1 MRKFLKEQSAVTLI
15 ALMVTII
22 ILSILAGVTIS
33 VMFKEDGILDTA
45 KQTTFES
52 ERNKFLEDAQTAYTR
67 VYSKKEDRESRSEV
81 TLKDVTD
88 ILIQDYGYTDRV
100 FVEENGSKVSVR
112 DTNIIVDENES
123 RQLGIDLVIDAN
135 AFVKLKDKYY
145 PIILEN
151 GKIKLGSSTDKLDFS
166 TKEFEISAESADTS
180 VATVSSINKSN
191 IVIKGMK
198 EGTTNITITY
208 GSSSATIRVSVSNIP
223 VLANVHAYTTMVNSS
238 NEVFNLKYD
247 WDVFYED
254 KSYIYLLYGDYLEN
268 EAIPESNDVVI
279 DGSNVYAKCDDNA
292 GSDKKTDARK
302 KFQKYLSDTNIWKP
316 FSESIARVITEK
328 GAKLSAND
336 VTTVGAMKLDFF
348 EKAYNDDD
356 YRYNTC
362 GKLHLYTCP
371 KNSKEGSSNFLGY
384 YYREE
389 DDYDSKILTFDDS
402 LRMGSHAKNDYIL
415 FPHGTYEEKVDTG
428 GTNSTKGYWL
438 NANFYYDFSE
448 TDTYLKGLDDQF
460 IQDEIK
466 DSKNKKTKEDIIKD
480 YKKTYKMIE
489 MNYNGYMIRVSCDEK
504 EYGLRPLVTIPNTT
518 EIRSVLGLD

>member
-180 VATVSSINKSN
+180 VAAVSSINKSN

-208 GSSSATIRVSVSNIP
+208 GSSSVTIRVSVSNIP

-254 KSYIYLLYGDYLEN
+254 ESYIYLLYGDYLEN
-268 EAIPESNDVVI
+268 EAIPESNNVVI
-279 DGSNVYAKCDDNA
+279 DGSNVYAKCDEDR
-292 GSDKKTDARK
+292 SEKKTDARK
-302 KFQKYLSDTNIWKP
+302 NFQQY
-316 FSESIARVITEK
+316 
-328 GAKLSAND
+328 
-336 VTTVGAMKLDFF
+336 
-348 EKAYNDDD
+348 
-356 YRYNTC
+356 
-362 GKLHLYTCP
+362 
-371 KNSKEGSSNFLGY
+371 
-384 YYREE
+384 
-389 DDYDSKILTFDDS
+389 
-402 LRMGSHAKNDYIL
+402 
-415 FPHGTYEEKVDTG
+415 
-428 GTNSTKGYWL
+428 
-438 NANFYYDFSE
+438 
-448 TDTYLKGLDDQF
+448 
-460 IQDEIK
+460 
-466 DSKNKKTKEDIIKD
+466 
-480 YKKTYKMIE
+480 
-489 MNYNGYMIRVSCDEK
+489 
-504 EYGLRPLVTIPNTT
+504 
-518 EIRSVLGLD
+518 